1 VQEVR
6 GRGKAPSE
14 GNEKDGCAFVA
25 LSFSVSHICTTF
37 TPGKQKLW
45 YVAFGFGRLQG
56 NSVTE

>member
-1 VQEVR
+1 MQEVR

-37 TPGKQKLW
+37 APGKQKLW
-45 YVAFGFGRLQG
+45 YVAFGFGRL
-56 NSVTE
+56 